1 MKPRYLG
8 PLIVVSCNKGGAYII
23 CELDGSVL
31 HCPIAAFQVLP
42 YLARKSI
49 ELPDG
54 FIDIDTQCLRQIED
68 MDLPEEQDYIE
79 VQDEEQE
86 HDEDEPAIEAEQPD
100 TDEEDFE

>member
-8 PLIVVSCNKGGAYII
+8 PLIVVSRNKGGAYII

-31 HCPIAAFQVLP
+31 HRPIAAFRVLP

-54 FIDIDTQCLRQIED
+54 FIDIDTQRLRQMED
-68 MDLPEEQDYIE
+68 MDLPEERDYIE
-79 VQDEEQE
+79 IEDEEQE
-86 HDEDEPAIEAEQPD
+86 PDEDEPAIEEDQPD
-100 TDEEDFE
+100 TDEEDFV